1 MASFQPKPD
10 SGYYTV
16 ADWLELHGLEVP
28 VAREWLSSVSDPES
42 AAQSRSSAQVL
53 PSAEEI
59 WSLASRALVE
69 ILPEILEDIV
79 FIRDL
84 CERDW
89 DAPAD
94 AVPCTLDRVEH
105 HTPLVSMCYQRT
117 PEDALCVAHEF
128 GHAVQYHLARG
139 CFISPILREVAAFA
153 AEKALIDFT
162 HRERPDLYG
171 SLRAAWEA
179 DSCVIFGRD
188 VEKLHEALTDPTAPY
203 AYRMNYPLARLLAEE
218 LLNASDFGDLGKI
231 YRGGPSLP
239 VLLSAMKDR
248 RGAAIEGNYLPQV
261 PDADASSAAMNSYQS
276 LGMMALLDID
286 YLAGEPEKNIGEYYA
301 SRVAH
306 MHEQTAFVAIGS
318 EGKPIG
324 YANWE
329 VDKNDARLI
338 RLKRLSAPF
347 GNDLEV
353 REKLLARLPE
363 NAKLVTCDTQEKQ
376 VTW

>member
-1 MASFQPKPD
+1 MASFQPKPE

-16 ADWLELHGLEVP
+16 ADWLELHCLEVP
-28 VAREWLSSVSDPES
+28 VAREWLSRVGDFAS
-42 AAQSRSSAQVL
+42 AAECRNSSQVL

-59 WSLASRALVE
+59 WSLASEALVE
-69 ILPEILEDIV
+69 ILPEISDDIE
-79 FIRDL
+79 FIRDI

-89 DAPAD
+89 DAPAG
-94 AVPCTLDRVEH
+94 AVPYTLDRAEH

-128 GHAVQYHLARG
+128 GHAVQYHLARE

-162 HRERPDLYG
+162 HRERPDLYA
-171 SLRAAWEA
+171 SLNAAWES
-179 DSCVIFGRD
+179 DSGVIFGRD
-188 VEKLHEALTDPTAPY
+188 VETLYEALKDPTKSY
-203 AYRMNYPLARLLAEE
+203 AYRMNYPLARLLADEIF
-218 LLNASDFGDLGKI
+218 NASDFDDLGKI

-248 RGAAIEGNYLPQV
+248 TGAAIEGNYLPQV
-261 PDADASSAAMNSYQS
+261 PDADASNAAMNSYQS

-286 YLAGEPEKNIGEYYA
+286 YLEGEPEKNIGEYYA
-301 SRVAH
+301 LRVAH
-306 MHEQTAFVAIGS
+306 MHEQTAFVAIGN
-318 EGKPIG
+318 EDKPIG

-329 VDKNDARLI
+329 VDKIDVRLI
-338 RLKRLSAPF
+338 RLTRLSAPF
-347 GNDLEV
+347 GDEIEV

-363 NAKLVTCDTQEKQ
+363 NANLLTCDGQEKQ